1 MAESRLP
8 WWLVLLLG
16 VWVAGLTV
24 WSWPCARRQVR
35 WGAGLLSVVYLVLL
49 FLALGGDPR
58 AMTAAGAVP
67 RGMAAVSWG
76 VLASGAVAL
85 LAGVCLLGRPAPC
98 GQLIWFLVL
107 TLANS
112 VSCFVCGSASVGW
125 GLFMLAAVT
134 GLVLARE
141 PGWKTRPL
149 WSEWLPA
156 WNAPASRSASNST
169 GLAGVTGFVLA
180 LLFVGTLGHVTRV
193 ETLRATASHRF
204 SAIPSAD
211 RVQAALETDAVRPA
225 PAGPFAS
232 AFGRRADVLVLL
244 AALAFLV
251 LAMHQSSRGA
261 PAGAVAVSAPDD
273 TGRGAD
279 QPASEP
285 SAQLPSPRGATS

>member
-1 MAESRLP
+1 MVESRLP

-24 WSWPCARRQVR
+24 WSWPRARRQVR

-58 AMTAAGAVP
+58 AMSAAGAVS
-67 RGMAAVSWG
+67 RGTAAVSWG
-76 VLASGAVAL
+76 VLVSSAVAL
-85 LAGVCLLGRPAPC
+85 LAGVCLLGRPAPG

-112 VSCFVCGSASVGW
+112 ASCFVCGSASVGG
-125 GLFMLAAVT
+125 GLFMLAAMT
-134 GLVLARE
+134 GLVLACE

-149 WSEWLPA
+149 PCEWLPA
-156 WNAPASRSASNST
+156 WNAPASRSASFST

-180 LLFVGTLGHVTRV
+180 LLFVGTLGHVMRV

-211 RVQAALETDAVRPA
+211 RVHAALETDAVPPS

-232 AFGRRADVLVLL
+232 AFGRRADVIVLL

-261 PAGAVAVSAPDD
+261 PAGSMADRAPDGS
-273 TGRGAD
+273 GRRAD
-279 QPASEP
+279 QPASET
-285 SAQLPSPRGATS
+285 SAQRPSPRGATS